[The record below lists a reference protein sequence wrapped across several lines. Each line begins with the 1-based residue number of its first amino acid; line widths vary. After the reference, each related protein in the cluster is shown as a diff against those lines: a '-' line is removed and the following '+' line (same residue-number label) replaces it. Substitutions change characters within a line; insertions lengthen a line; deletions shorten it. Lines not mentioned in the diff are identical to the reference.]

1 MTEITELQLVQQQTN
16 NVTRQIATLKSDTEK
31 AVQANKKSY
40 EACVQ
45 AGQSLLNDIE
55 ASGMND
61 ALDEQAAEY
70 VKRAK
75 LTEKSMTENRKKVT
89 QVFDIVRK
97 GFTMMENL
105 ISVKNTDSVVYK
117 IQEKRNEYAAYKLEQ
132 QRKAEQE
139 RLRQERIKEA
149 KIKLK
154 TDTIDILNN
163 LLTEHSS
170 AAINSLNNTF
180 SLLTLDN
187 KDEVK
192 KRITEC
198 SDVLDL
204 GHLFVA
210 NKPSYSS
217 EVDENDAKEIMNSA
231 YKEVSASLLASYKQ
245 TVNTTRDELL
255 MKFDSKVSELLEIK
269 KAEEERKRKEE
280 EARKAEEERKRK
292 EEEARKA
299 AEEERKKQEE
309 IQRVKDEEER
319 MRDLEA
325 NWNWKAA
332 GDDMIKMEDL
342 DEIYDNAEQI
352 GDGKRRAS
360 ADIAFTGGDN
370 FVMWL
375 WEGWHCK
382 DLVVLRLDPKTL
394 VSVVEAKLR
403 EWGVE
408 ECNFTYDMQGI
419 GQYFKGFFKDAVP
432 FNNQAA
438 PIAQSHQEEEG
449 IKYLYKDLKSQC
461 AFLFYKMIKEKQISI
476 DSALL
481 ERKYSGNGFDKVP
494 LRQILQKE
502 RKMLRRDENSDD
514 RGFKLLP
521 KKIAKKYVGHSPDF
535 FESWF
540 YVMIFS
546 LTKKKNKKVKGLWML
561 SR

>member
-1 MTEITELQLVQQQTN
+1 MAEITELQLVQQQTN

-75 LTEKSMTENRKKVT
+75 LTEKSMTENRKGVT

-204 GHLFVA
+204 GHLFVN

-217 EVDENDAKEIMNSA
+217 EIEENDAKDIMNGA
-231 YKEVSASLLASYKQ
+231 YKEISASLLASYKQ

-255 MKFDSKVSELLEIK
+255 MKFDSKIAELLEIK
-269 KAEEERKRKEE
+269 
-280 EARKAEEERKRK
+280 KAEEERKRK

-319 MRDLEA
+319 KRKEA
-325 NWNWKAA
+325 ELKAA
-332 GDDMIKMEDL
+332 EAERKAKEEAIRKA
-342 DEIYDNAEQI
+342 DEAAKEEQQRKLAAEQEKRDAENAAQHATAQAQSLFAQTSV
-352 GDGKRRAS
+352 GETGKQKIKVTKR
-360 ADIAFTGGDN
+360 
-370 FVMWL
+370 
-375 WEGWHCK
+375 
-382 DLVVLRLDPKTL
+382 LVVTDKNAWLDIIQQWWTIEGSKMSPDKLASRLEFMRKACEKHAN
-394 VSVVEAKLR
+394 S
-403 EWGVE
+403 
-408 ECNFTYDMQGI
+408 
-419 GQYFKGFFKDAVP
+419 
-432 FNNQAA
+432 
-438 PIAQSHQEEEG
+438 EEEY
-449 IKYLYKDLKSQC
+449 IVSPYIRY
-461 AFLFYKMIKEKQISI
+461 E
-476 DSALL
+476 
-481 ERKYSGNGFDKVP
+481 
-494 LRQILQKE
+494 
-502 RKMLRRDENSDD
+502 DEVT
-514 RGFKLLP
+514 
-521 KKIAKKYVGHSPDF
+521 AK
-535 FESWF
+535 
-540 YVMIFS
+540 
-546 LTKKKNKKVKGLWML
+546 
-561 SR
+561 

>member
-1 MTEITELQLVQQQTN
+1 MAEITELQLVQQQTN
-16 NVTRQIATLKSDTEK
+16 NVTRQIATLKSDTEN

-75 LTEKSMTENRKKVT
+75 LTEKSMTENRKGIT

-105 ISVKNTDSVVYK
+105 ISIKNTDSVVYK

-132 QRKAEQE
+132 KRKAEQE

-154 TDTIDILNN
+154 TDTIDVLNN
-163 LLTEHSS
+163 LLTESS
-170 AAINSLNNTF
+170 SSAINSLNDTF
-180 SLLTLDN
+180 TLLTLDN

-192 KRITEC
+192 KRITEF

-217 EVDENDAKEIMNSA
+217 EVDENDAKDIMNGA

-255 MKFDSKVSELLEIK
+255 MKFDSKIAELLEIK

-292 EEEARKA
+292 EAEAAAAEAERKAKEEAIRKA
-299 AEEERKKQEE
+299 DEAAKEEQQRKLAAEHEKRDAENAAQHATAQAQSLFAQTSVGETGKQKIKVTKRLVVTDKNAWLDIIQQWWTVEGSKMAPDKLASRLEFMRKACEKHANSEEEY
-309 IQRVKDEEER
+309 I
-319 MRDLEA
+319 
-325 NWNWKAA
+325 
-332 GDDMIKMEDL
+332 
-342 DEIYDNAEQI
+342 
-352 GDGKRRAS
+352 
-360 ADIAFTGGDN
+360 
-370 FVMWL
+370 
-375 WEGWHCK
+375 
-382 DLVVLRLDPKTL
+382 
-394 VSVVEAKLR
+394 VSP
-403 EWGVE
+403 
-408 ECNFTYDMQGI
+408 Y
-419 GQYFKGFFKDAVP
+419 
-432 FNNQAA
+432 
-438 PIAQSHQEEEG
+438 
-449 IKYLYKDLKSQC
+449 IKY
-461 AFLFYKMIKEKQISI
+461 E
-476 DSALL
+476 
-481 ERKYSGNGFDKVP
+481 
-494 LRQILQKE
+494 
-502 RKMLRRDENSDD
+502 DEVT
-514 RGFKLLP
+514 
-521 KKIAKKYVGHSPDF
+521 AK
-535 FESWF
+535 
-540 YVMIFS
+540 
-546 LTKKKNKKVKGLWML
+546 
-561 SR
+561 

>member
-1 MTEITELQLVQQQTN
+1 MAENTELQLVQQQAN
-16 NVTRQIATLKSDTEK
+16 NITRQIATLKSDTEN
-31 AVQANKKSY
+31 AVQANRKSY
-40 EACVQ
+40 EACVN
-45 AGQSLLNDIE
+45 AGESLLFDIGV
-55 ASGMND
+55 SGMND
-61 ALDEQAAEY
+61 ALDERAAEFI
-70 VKRAK
+70 KKAK
-75 LTEKSMTENRKKVT
+75 LTEKAMTEKRKGVT

-105 ISVKNTDSVVYK
+105 ISIKNTDSVVYK

-187 KDEVK
+187 KNEVK

-204 GHLFVA
+204 GHLFVN

-217 EVDENDAKEIMNSA
+217 EIDENDAKEIMNGA

-245 TVNTTRDELL
+245 TVNATRDELL
-255 MKFDSKVSELLEIK
+255 MKFDSKIAELLEIK

-319 MRDLEA
+319 KRKEA
-325 NWNWKAA
+325 ELKAA
-332 GDDMIKMEDL
+332 EAERKAKEEAIRKA
-342 DEIYDNAEQI
+342 DEAAKEEQQRKLAAEQEKRDAENAAQHATAQAQSLFAQTSV
-352 GDGKRRAS
+352 GETGKQKIKVTKR
-360 ADIAFTGGDN
+360 
-370 FVMWL
+370 
-375 WEGWHCK
+375 
-382 DLVVLRLDPKTL
+382 LVVTGKNAWLDIIQQWWTIEGSKMSPDKIASRLEFMRKACEKHAN
-394 VSVVEAKLR
+394 S
-403 EWGVE
+403 
-408 ECNFTYDMQGI
+408 
-419 GQYFKGFFKDAVP
+419 
-432 FNNQAA
+432 
-438 PIAQSHQEEEG
+438 EEEY
-449 IKYLYKDLKSQC
+449 IVSPYIRY
-461 AFLFYKMIKEKQISI
+461 E
-476 DSALL
+476 
-481 ERKYSGNGFDKVP
+481 
-494 LRQILQKE
+494 
-502 RKMLRRDENSDD
+502 DEVT
-514 RGFKLLP
+514 
-521 KKIAKKYVGHSPDF
+521 AK
-535 FESWF
+535 
-540 YVMIFS
+540 
-546 LTKKKNKKVKGLWML
+546 
-561 SR
+561 